1 MTKRTFSVATALL
14 ALTTAAQADMFHTTD
29 GSIDGSLCVGDAC
42 ITDEVFNETLKL
54 SEVRPEI
61 YFEDTSNTSSFPT
74 NNWRI
79 QINDT
84 VDGGGDFFRIR
95 DHNGNTNPFQI
106 DAGAPT
112 DSLRI
117 ADASTAGNPLVGI
130 GEANP
135 QAPLHITNGT
145 TPGIVLERDT
155 TGGST
160 AQKWEVASTST
171 FFIQD
176 LTAGGIP
183 FQIIPGA
190 PNFALT
196 VHSDGDIA
204 MGTNFVPSNSLWI
217 HRTDGTASIK
227 LEEASTTRANRD
239 MLILENNG
247 RPRIV
252 LRNDR
257 TDNPARAGE
266 WIMSAG
272 DTFVVQNRSGGMTEN
287 VYIIDADGNLIIEGE
302 IITSGA
308 TCGSGCDA
316 VFSDDYD
323 VKPIAV
329 HAAEMFELGYLPNVG
344 PTPENEPIN
353 LSDKLGRMLNEL
365 EHAHIYIAE
374 LETEKAKAT
383 AERAA
388 LAQMLATQQAE
399 LEAMK
404 TLLLSLAD

>member
-1 MTKRTFSVATALL
+1 
-14 ALTTAAQADMFHTTD
+14 
-29 GSIDGSLCVGDAC
+29 
-42 ITDEVFNETLKL
+42 
-54 SEVRPEI
+54 
-61 YFEDTSNTSSFPT
+61 
-74 NNWRI
+74 
-79 QINDT
+79 
-84 VDGGGDFFRIR
+84 
-95 DHNGNTNPFQI
+95 
-106 DAGAPT
+106 
-112 DSLRI
+112 
-117 ADASTAGNPLVGI
+117 
-130 GEANP
+130 
-135 QAPLHITNGT
+135 
-145 TPGIVLERDT
+145 
-155 TGGST
+155 
-160 AQKWEVASTST
+160 
-171 FFIQD
+171 
-176 LTAGGIP
+176 
-183 FQIIPGA
+183 
-190 PNFALT
+190 
-196 VHSDGDIA
+196 

-374 LETEKAKAT
+374 LEARLAK
-383 AERAA
+383 
-388 LAQMLATQQAE
+388 
-399 LEAMK
+399 LEA
-404 TLLLSLAD
+404 AQN